1 MSNEELAAAIQA
13 GERDKIMEL
22 WGQVRRFALQQARRW
37 VYLGRG
43 GVTIE
48 DLEQAAFLALLSTLA
63 DWQQAEGSFL
73 TWYGFKLKEAFAT
86 ATGQRTKRTRSD
98 PLDTAASID
107 APLDEREGD
116 PLTLA
121 DVIPDPQATEVL
133 ENIGEW
139 DALHRAV
146 ETLPEAQQAAILGRY
161 WFGQK
166 VDSKAHAAALRA
178 LRHPSVSRT
187 LRAYP

>member
-1 MSNEELAAAIQA
+1 MDTNQTAAAVKSGQA
-13 GERDKIMEL
+13 DELEL
-22 WGQVRRFALQQARRW
+22 WAAVRRFALQQARRW

-48 DLEQAAFLALLSTLA
+48 DLEQAAFLALLAALA
-63 DWQQAEGSFL
+63 DWQQAEGNFL

-107 APLDEREGD
+107 APLDEREGG

-121 DVIPDPQATEVL
+121 DVIPDPQATEAL
-133 ENIGEW
+133 EHIGEW
-139 DALHRAV
+139 DALHSAV
-146 ETLPEAQQAAILGRY
+146 KALPEAQQAAILGRY

-166 VDSKAHAAALRA
+166 VDNKAHAAALRA